1 MGLHIIMVGRNL
13 IVEHMFVH
21 VLEWM
26 RSLTC
31 VCYGVIHGNLEG
43 MGSVFSL
50 YLLRWRDDKVYRHIA
65 MYKKVGGDFHSG
77 NEKERRETSVIIP
90 TCLQYSMVLPLSCCP

>member
-1 MGLHIIMVGRNL
+1 MGLHIFMVGRNL
-13 IVEHMFVH
+13 IVEPMFVH

-31 VCYGVIHGNLEG
+31 ICNAVINGNLEG

-50 YLLRWRDDKVYRHIA
+50 YLLGWSYDKAYRHIA
-65 MYKKVGGDFHSG
+65 MYKKGGRGFSFG
-77 NEKERRETSVIIP
+77 QRKKKGVK
-90 TCLQYSMVLPLSCCP
+90 